1 MSFEGLMGSVA
12 ARAMVLLTAVILAPF
27 FLPIVLT
34 VALAG
39 RMTRD
44 TSKLPRLVWGPR
56 PIISNKYWSRA
67 FQGAGF
73 TSKTLMFAHYSSINE
88 RGDYDLYVYDL
99 VRWPLLGYVLGR
111 LVNPYVAFVYAL
123 ARFDVFHTPFS
134 GGVLERTALWRLEAP
149 LLKLAGKKVV
159 ILPYGSDF
167 YMYPRVA
174 DTSLRHALL
183 LSYPELART
192 ERQTERRVRYWE
204 RRADAVVPGFM
215 GADGLARWDALP
227 FAPWSIDTSEW
238 RPRRSYS
245 NNDGTN
251 GPVRVLHTPNHRGF
265 KGTEFLVRAV
275 EGLRAEGLKVEL
287 LLAEGV
293 PNAEVRRLMA
303 EEADILAEQFVAT
316 AYAMSGI
323 EGMAS
328 GLPVMANLEHEAY
341 TRPFRRW
348 SYLEECPVLSTSPET
363 LKGNLRA
370 LVVDPALR
378 EELGRAG
385 RSYVEKYH
393 SEGAARA
400 LFGELYKK
408 VWHGDASADPMGLFH
423 PLKAGSYNR
432 RSARVEHPLVD
443 SKLPEGGAFARR
455 RYEDGAFDGRSW
467 AKG

>member
-1 MSFEGLMGSVA
+1 MTFYLKRSIVWLVA
-12 ARAMVLLTAVILAPF
+12 ALVAPF
-27 FLPIVLT
+27 LLAACL
-34 VALAG
+34 VAAALSRANG
-39 RMTRD
+39 GPR
-44 TSKLPRLVWGPR
+44 KPPRLVWGPT
-56 PIISNKYWSRA
+56 PIISNKYWSGALSRA
-67 FQGAGF
+67 GWQS
-73 TSKTLMFAHYSSINE
+73 TTLMYPPPSISKKE
-88 RGDYDLYVYDL
+88 DFDLYVLEL
-99 VRWPLLGYVLGR
+99 VPWPLINR
-111 LVNPYVAFVYAL
+111 LPGLDRRVKQLLNPYICFVYAL
-123 ARFDVFHTPFS
+123 LKFDVFHHPMRGGYLMLTP
-134 GGVLERTALWRLEAP
+134 LWRLEAP
-149 LLKLAGKKVV
+149 LLKLAGKKT
-159 ILPYGSDF
+159 IIIPFGGDF
-167 YMYPRVA
+167 YMYSRVA

-328 GLPVMANLEHEAY
+328 GLPVMANLGNEAY